1 MKTSSRFLLG
11 FGIFIAV
18 IVVAA
23 VVVSVIGSNAPVKM
37 LPENSPEGAVQ
48 QYLMAVQGRDYVKAY
63 SYLSP
68 AADSGYKKDTYD
80 NWVSSMQSNRNLSSW
95 KASIVKSTAR
105 DNDATVEV
113 TVDVFRSGGLFSD
126 PVNSNY
132 ITFVLQMENGKWL
145 IKSPVDLYWLY

>member
-23 VVVSVIGSNAPVKM
+23 VVISVIGSNGPVKM
-37 LPENSPEGAVQ
+37 LPADSPEGTVQRFLLAVQ
-48 QYLMAVQGRDYVKAY
+48 ERDYVKAFT
-63 SYLSP
+63 YLSP
-68 AADSGYKKDTYD
+68 PADSGYPKDNYD

-105 DNDATVEV
+105 DKDATVEV
-113 TVDVFRSGGLFSD
+113 AVDVFRSGGLFGD
-126 PVNSNY
+126 PVNTNY

-145 IKSPVDLYWLY
+145 IKSPVDMYWLY